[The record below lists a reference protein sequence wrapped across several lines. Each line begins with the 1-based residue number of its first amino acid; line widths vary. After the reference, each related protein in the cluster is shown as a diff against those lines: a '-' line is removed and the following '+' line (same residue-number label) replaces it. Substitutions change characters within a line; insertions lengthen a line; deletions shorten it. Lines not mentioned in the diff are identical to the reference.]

1 LQNTFSAVSD
11 NVWIERSVHYVP
23 EALPRGGAA
32 DERFSSRNIL
42 YFGNNAAAIAHK
54 YMRVVT
60 FDIETANWLG
70 AGKDLTDLDIAIVCI
85 HDSET
90 NTYSSYLE
98 SELPNLWPI
107 LERTDML
114 VGYNSDHFDIP
125 ILNKYYPG
133 DLTRIKSLDLMKEV
147 YDSIGRRLKLDTLAE
162 ATLGTKKSGSGTQSL
177 QWWKAGEVDKVR
189 QYCLKDVEITRKL
202 FEYALDHGKLHYKD
216 FAVKHDVKLDTRRW
230 LTPASSAMTFS
241 LGL

>member
-1 LQNTFSAVSD
+1 
-11 NVWIERSVHYVP
+11 
-23 EALPRGGAA
+23 
-32 DERFSSRNIL
+32 
-42 YFGNNAAAIAHK
+42 
-54 YMRVVT
+54 MRVVT
-60 FDIETANWLG
+60 FDIETANWISG
-70 AGKDLTDLDIAIVCI
+70 GFDPDALDIAIVCI
-85 HDSET
+85 HDSATDE
-90 NTYSSYLE
+90 YKSFLE
-98 SELPNLWPI
+98 AELPDLWPI

-147 YDSIGRRLKLDTLAE
+147 QAAMGRRLKLDSLAE
-162 ATLGTKKSGSGTQSL
+162 ATLGAKKSGSGTQSL

-202 FEYALDHGKLHYKD
+202 FDHALEHGNLRYKD
-216 FAVKHDVKLDTRRW
+216 FGAKRDIKLDTSGW
-230 LTPASSAMTFS
+230 LAPASGAMTFS